1 MCVLLTLRFGRQIF
15 GRQSNETV
23 NMPLEN
29 LEDEGLEK
37 NPDLQ
42 LAQWKFLLTTEKF
55 KNDRKIKNDL
65 LDAVKED
72 SKYCFLQPSRSPV
85 TYNYVES
92 FSTVSLFTA
101 VYSSCIFTQ
110 IK

>member
-1 MCVLLTLRFGRQIF
+1 
-15 GRQSNETV
+15 
-23 NMPLEN
+23 MPLEN

-42 LAQWKFLLTTEKF
+42 LAQWKFLLTTDKY

-72 SKYCFLQPSRSPV
+72 SKYCFLRLSRSRV
-85 TYNYVES
+85 TIII
-92 FSTVSLFTA
+92 L
-101 VYSSCIFTQ
+101 SSHFQLSHCILSYTCQ
-110 IK
+110 IYILK

>member
-1 MCVLLTLRFGRQIF
+1 
-15 GRQSNETV
+15 
-23 NMPLEN
+23 MPLEN

-42 LAQWKFLLTTEKF
+42 LAQWKFLLTTDKY

-72 SKYCFLQPSRSPV
+72 SKYCFLQPSRSPMIIIILSSHFQLSHCLLSY
-85 TYNYVES
+85 TRH
-92 FSTVSLFTA
+92 
-101 VYSSCIFTQ
+101 VYLL
-110 IK
+110 K